1 MLPIVMIGLCLRVA
15 AGQAPHSCGPTLR
28 DTPPAAIA
36 ADRLGLRD
44 HPVAA
49 VAVHYLDGA
58 WTASTEGNEV
68 AHINATVPGDIISDL
83 FAAGRIGNPLFENNF
98 KHHSLWTQDWTYT
111 TEFAVPEDWIPKLD
125 ASTGSGILLVFDSV
139 KMGATVSLNDRPIGT
154 LNDQFQRYIFPIT
167 DLKPS
172 GNTISVSF
180 AQNIT
185 CGGRW
190 MACTGGW
197 DWAPYSDTQ
206 QEGAATFS
214 KGIVKSVYLAR
225 VDQVAVTHVVPH
237 VFYLG
242 DYPTQPLEESTNG
255 DFEVRVR
262 VHLWAPAAGVAEL
275 TVSGDWGE
283 SHTQHVEL
291 PAGDSNMTVV
301 LEASKKD
308 IKLWW
313 PAGTGAQP
321 LYGVTVT
328 LAGSGDG
335 SGGAVA
341 STSRKIGFR
350 HVALVTGNDTDPE
363 FVKRAAGEQGTGVS

>member
-1 MLPIVMIGLCLRVA
+1 MYVAVLWLGVVA
-15 AGQAPHSCGPTLR
+15 AAGHDPPSTSGPSLR
-28 DTPPAAIA
+28 DTPAAAIA

-44 HPVAA
+44 EPVAA
-49 VAVHYLDGA
+49 AAVHYLDGT
-58 WTASTEGNEV
+58 WTASTEDNE
-68 AHINATVPGDIISDL
+68 AAPINGTVPGDIISDL

-98 KHHSLWTQDWTYT
+98 KQHSLWTQDWTYT
-111 TEFAVPEDWIPKLD
+111 TEFAVPEDWVPELD
-125 ASTGSGILLVFDSV
+125 AGTDGGILLVFDSV

-154 LNDQFQRYIFPIT
+154 VNDQFQRYIFPIT

-172 GNTISVSF
+172 ANTISVSF
-180 AQNIT
+180 SQNIT

-225 VDQVAVTHVVPH
+225 VDGVAVTHVVPH
-237 VFYLG
+237 IFYLG
-242 DYPTQPLEESTNG
+242 DYPTQPLEESTKG

-262 VHLWAPAAGVAEL
+262 VHLWAPSAGVAEI
-275 TVSGDWGE
+275 TVSGEWGE
-283 SHTQHVEL
+283 SHTQHVQL
-291 PAGDSNMTVV
+291 PAGDSNTTVV
-301 LEASKKD
+301 LQASKKD
-308 IKLWW
+308 VKLWW
-313 PAGTGAQP
+313 PAGAGAQP

-328 LAGSGDG
+328 AAGG
-335 SGGAVA
+335 SGGPVA
-341 STSRKIGFR
+341 STIRKVGFR

-363 FVKRAAGEQGTGVS
+363 FVQRAAGEQGTGV